1 MSCGCFLWLGCGEKC
16 SGDGR
21 NAVVR
26 VVCFWGWNFAAFEN
40 ISVDFFCALSGVD
53 AVAVAGG
60 LAGDEDADRTGAAV
74 DGLMRLSGGDLDAL
88 A

>member
-1 MSCGCFLWLGCGEKC
+1 M
-16 SGDGR
+16 
-21 NAVVR
+21 
-26 VVCFWGWNFAAFEN
+26 
-40 ISVDFFCALSGVD
+40 DFFCALSGVD

-88 A
+88 AGLQGEFVVVDLYGEFALEDVEELAGAGVVVADFAGARGH